1 MAASGVAGEVR
12 SVAAARR
19 VAGDMLRRLLLHL
32 VTTRWHL
39 RRAFP
44 EIALNHVEAAI
55 KASELT
61 HAGEL
66 RVVLEGALTL
76 AEVMVKVTPRAR
88 AIAVF
93 RDLHGW
99 DTEANNGVVIYV
111 LFAERAIEIIADR
124 GFNGRVSDDEW
135 RAACAL
141 AESEFRVGRFET
153 GLVKLI
159 TAAGTLIARHFPLRA
174 GDVNELADRPVLL

>member
-1 MAASGVAGEVR
+1 MAGVAVR
-12 SVAAARR
+12 SAAAARR
-19 VAGDMLRRLLLHL
+19 AAGDMLKRLVLHL
-32 VTTRWHL
+32 TTTRWHL

-44 EIALNHVEAAI
+44 ETALNHVEAAI
-55 KASELT
+55 KTSELT

-66 RVVLEGALTL
+66 RVVLEAALTL
-76 AEVMVKVTPRAR
+76 AEVIAKVTPRAR

-99 DTEANNGVVIYV
+99 DTEANNGVVIHV

-141 AESEFRVGRFET
+141 AESEFRTGRFEI

-159 TAAGTLIARHFPLRA
+159 AAAGTLIARHFPLRA